1 MLSFFLSR
9 KANWKLGASQRT
21 LSGYNFF
28 LKNEGFLVNPMLK
41 KITNHKRSK
50 KVKKIVS
57 CFFCVFPHDGNFQAI
72 DSTRVTS
79 PFLCCSHSDLFHI
92 GAVTIPMSSMMM
104 MSVRQR
110 LLLGG
115 CKRRL
120 VLWLNQTMHKWMCL
134 KRKETGNQWLM
145 SMLRWTSLKSQRNP
159 ERYICKIF
167 RNIFIYL
174 TSPFGGFQWW

>member
-1 MLSFFLSR
+1 
-9 KANWKLGASQRT
+9 
-21 LSGYNFF
+21 
-28 LKNEGFLVNPMLK
+28 MLK
-41 KITNHKRSK
+41 KITNPKKSLKSK
-50 KVKKIVS
+50 KIWFMFF
-57 CFFCVFPHDGNFQAI
+57 FFCVFPHDGNFQAI

-104 MSVRQR
+104 MSVHQR
-110 LLLGG
+110 LLLEG

-120 VLWLNQTMHKWMCL
+120 VLWQSQTMHKWMCL
-134 KRKETGNQWLM
+134 ERKETGNQWLM

-167 RNIFIYL
+167 WNIFIYL
-174 TSPFGGFQWW
+174 TSPSEAFSDDRIGTFSNNNGDGNDDTNTKETGDIT